1 MDRIKCCDKR
11 YFRSSRSTDDI
22 LFGTR
27 EGLPPSLDQPD
38 SQLLYI

>member
-11 YFRSSRSTDDI
+11 YFGSIRSTDVI

-27 EGLPPSLDQPD
+27 EGLPPSLDQAD
-38 SQLLYI
+38 SQL